1 MADNYLYQ
9 RHLMLT
15 IYHLIL
21 KATLASYKSRRN
33 RPHMEVSEIQPRLYK
48 TKTMNCY
55 QIYHQHTDS
64 HIIALHSP
72 VINITG

>member
-1 MADNYLYQ
+1 MADSYLYQ

-21 KATLASYKSRRN
+21 KETLASYKSRRN
-33 RPHMEVSEIQPRLYK
+33 RPHMEGSEIQHILYK

-55 QIYHQHTDS
+55 QIYHQHTDC
-64 HIIALHSP
+64 HIITLRSP